1 MPSTRLDLLAAL
13 TISATLVFAGNE
25 KILPQP
31 RISEPPVISKRE
43 VPAKAAAEFRKA
55 QQAMEEGKI
64 DRAVKL
70 LRNGIALDPSN
81 TDAYNDL
88 GVIYFNLREPEKAL
102 EAFSSM
108 IEIDPRCFRAY
119 VNVAFI
125 LNSQQR
131 FQDAERAARNAI
143 DLKKMDLKAR
153 YLLGVA
159 LASQK
164 KNLDEAAENLSIAAE
179 EFSEARLE
187 LSRMYIEKGDFD
199 RAMKELQLFTQ
210 QSNLAGKA
218 GMTPAQLFAK

>member
-1 MPSTRLDLLAAL
+1 MRR
-13 TISATLVFAGNE
+13 F
-25 KILPQP
+25 LPQP
-31 RISEPPVISKRE
+31 RISESPVISKRE

-102 EAFSSM
+102 DAFSSM

-143 DLKKMDLKAR
+143 DLLKKMDLKAR

-164 KNLDEAAENLSIAAE
+164 KNLDEAAENLSIA
-179 EFSEARLE
+179 
-187 LSRMYIEKGDFD
+187 G
-199 RAMKELQLFTQ
+199 
-210 QSNLAGKA
+210 
-218 GMTPAQLFAK
+218 